1 STEDTRMDQYDKLK
15 TELMKKEWEWEDI
28 ENQQRKAQKELQ
40 EHYEN
45 VEETT
50 RILTRMLEE
59 KYQEVLFELRQV
71 GDETGD
77 LHQLLNNG
85 MSEWHTAIDQE
96 RYSSIHR
103 LDQKQEDLDTY
114 YKNQYRKMQDQIDE
128 IYTKYRE

>member
-1 STEDTRMDQYDKLK
+1 MDQYDKLK

-85 MSEWHTAIDQE
+85 MSEWHTAV
-96 RYSSIHR
+96 
-103 LDQKQEDLDTY
+103 
-114 YKNQYRKMQDQIDE
+114 
-128 IYTKYRE
+128 